1 MYLMSSARFIVI
13 SLVQGELGLT
23 ALEGECH
30 GAAEQA
36 EPDLCYARLRIEHN
50 HGIGAAGGV
59 DDQQG
64 NVDGGDCIRA
74 RAAVGDGQQQRLQY
88 GNCVSTGAGIGEG
101 ESDSDVEGVVAAA
114 GVGDDALTQ

>member
-30 GAAEQA
+30 GAAVQA
-36 EPDLCYARLRIEHN
+36 EPDLRNARLRIEHN

-59 DDQQG
+59 DDLQG

-74 RAAVGDGQQQRLQY
+74 RATNNKKQQQHKQ
-88 GNCVSTGAGIGEG
+88 NNKNISTGAGIGEG

-114 GVGDDALTQ
+114 G